1 MKLDLIGERFG
12 KLIVISEARTRAR
25 WTRYFLCKC
34 DCGKEKEICMSS
46 LRRGLTTSCGCRA
59 SKLFGLR
66 NTKHG
71 MSETPEYNSWR
82 AMKERCNNPKNS
94 HYHLYGGR
102 GISYTPEWENFE
114 NFFADMGYR
123 PEGKTLDRID
133 VNANYSKEN
142 CKWSDISEQNTN
154 TRVRKDNKIGVKGVK
169 KVRKKFV
176 ATFRGLE
183 VGRFDEIED
192 AISIRKKYESGEL
205 TLTENQLEKI
215 KNRNEKAKQWRDARK
230 RCID

>member
-12 KLIVISEARTRAR
+12 KLLVIAEGETRSK
-25 WTRYFLCKC
+25 WKRYFLCKC
-34 DCGKEKEICMSS
+34 DCGKEKEIYMGS
-46 LRRGLTTSCGCRA
+46 LRRGLTTSCGCLA
-59 SKLFGLR
+59 SELFGLR

-71 MSETPEYNSWR
+71 MSDSPEYNSWR

-102 GISYTPEWENFE
+102 GISYPIEWENFE
-114 NFFADMGYR
+114 NFFADMGRR

-154 TRVRKDNKIGVKGVK
+154 TRVRKDNKLGVKGIN
-169 KVRKKFV
+169 KVGRKFLV
-176 ATFRGLE
+176 RFRGLE
-183 VGRFDEIED
+183 IGRFDNIED
-192 AISIRKKYESGEL
+192 AISFRKKYESGEL
-205 TLTENQLEKI
+205 TLTEDQLEKI
-215 KNRNEKAKQWRDARK
+215 KKRNEKVKKWKDAQK
-230 RCID
+230 VLH